1 MNVKKTSLAVSKK
14 MNALEN
20 RLSKQFVAFYKN
32 KIIPF
37 KIYPMEFSRQKYEND
52 IKTMIRLAV
61 QEAYIYGN
69 SVVGS
74 AMTDV
79 TDTFQ
84 VFISITDVTNISNLT
99 NNLNNRFWKTVG
111 KLLTRNQEVEA
122 FAPEEIGDI
131 ANIVRKEAFNTTA
144 ALITVAGSVAWKT
157 YNNAIVSKLTQI
169 IDLPA
174 LLGRIP
180 LLNIAGA
187 PQPTID
193 ANVPFDF
200 FRLEETPTEFAAK
213 VMFLTAE
220 DARVDPDICEPLNRL
235 VFDLNRDTGA
245 LTEAGIETLAE
256 QGLSFVPEPPLHDH
270 CRCRLIPI
278 IDEAAAIGEFQNDLI
293 ESQLQQG
300 TLT

>member
-99 NNLNNRFWKTVG
+99 NNLNNRG
-111 KLLTRNQEVEA
+111 
-122 FAPEEIGDI
+122 
-131 ANIVRKEAFNTTA
+131 
-144 ALITVAGSVAWKT
+144 
-157 YNNAIVSKLTQI
+157 Y
-169 IDLPA
+169 
-174 LLGRIP
+174 
-180 LLNIAGA
+180 
-187 PQPTID
+187 
-193 ANVPFDF
+193 
-200 FRLEETPTEFAAK
+200 
-213 VMFLTAE
+213 
-220 DARVDPDICEPLNRL
+220 
-235 VFDLNRDTGA
+235 
-245 LTEAGIETLAE
+245 
-256 QGLSFVPEPPLHDH
+256 
-270 CRCRLIPI
+270 
-278 IDEAAAIGEFQNDLI
+278 
-293 ESQLQQG
+293 
-300 TLT
+300 

>member
-111 KLLTRNQEVEA
+111 KLLTRTQEVEA
-122 FAPEEIGDI
+122 FGPEDVGDI